1 VGVDADGLHG
11 AAQPLAPAPA
21 LFWKKPSPP
30 RLLRPCPPRAERSI
44 RSPEI
49 VLRRVPLFVVDGSPT
64 FALVFGKPLGSF
76 AMARASFCTG

>member
-11 AAQPLAPAPA
+11 AAQQLAPA

-49 VLRRVPLFVVDGSPT
+49 VLHRVPLFVVAGSPT